1 MSAAIVRQQSWGRV
15 SDVPPTGPS
24 TASSQPGCDGSGLV
38 ARRFWVLGRG
48 FLNTVQVEQQP
59 DSLTD
64 LENFRQTL

>member
-1 MSAAIVRQQSWGRV
+1 MSAPIVRHKGPDHI
-15 SDVPPTGPS
+15 SDVSLQDRPRPRIRSGH
-24 TASSQPGCDGSGLV
+24 DGSLLV
-38 ARRFWVLGRG
+38 ARWFWVLGRG